1 MTNPETPLSCDEFAE
16 QLAGY
21 LEHDLDE
28 GTRVRMELHS
38 RRCASCAALLADMRA
53 LSMTAAKLPPLTPS
67 RDLWAGIAERIETPV
82 VALNPSGETSAHRAT
97 RPRWRGAWM
106 ALAAAGLVAV
116 TATVTYEVTSRSSA
130 RTQTVAVKPALP
142 DSPLTPAANRSIEQ
156 TYDAEI
162 ARLREIVNQRSTR
175 LEPATVE
182 VLEKNLKVID
192 EAIAQCTDA
201 LRSDPGSRFLIESLN
216 DALESKVLLL
226 RKAASLPT
234 KA

>member
-1 MTNPETPLSCDEFAE
+1 MTHSETLSCEEFAE
-16 QLAGY
+16 HVADY
-21 LEHDLDE
+21 LERDLGEDA
-28 GTRVRMELHS
+28 RVRMDMHS
-38 RRCASCAALLADMRA
+38 RNCAACASLLADMRTIA
-53 LSMTAAKLPPLTPS
+53 TSAAKLAPMAPS

-82 VALNPSGETSAHRAT
+82 VALNPSGEMAAHRGS

-116 TATVTYEVTSRSSA
+116 TATVTYEVTSRSAS
-130 RTQTVAVKPALP
+130 RTQIVAVKPAS
-142 DSPLTPAANRSIEQ
+142 DSPLTAVANRAAIEQ
-156 TYDAEI
+156 TYDLEI
-162 ARLREIVNQRSTR
+162 TRLREIVTQRTNQLDPT
-175 LEPATVE
+175 TVD

-192 EAIAQCTDA
+192 DAIAQCKDA